1 LLIVGINGSIS
12 ILVLN
17 AFNRAQAEQDHRLE
31 ALRHVDDLR
40 REMDTLSGLVRS
52 YVVTCES
59 RYLTYYYAIL
69 AIREG
74 DQPPVTDA
82 EPATFWSRV
91 IAGTT
96 PYDPRSERPRESVW
110 ARMRAL
116 GFEEAELSALERV
129 RLEAEAIKALEQV
142 AFAAAQGSTT
152 RWPAPSWPRASP
164 IRRWPSAWCM
174 ARPTAC
180 TGPAAPSPS
189 RRSRSRWTGAPA
201 AR

>member
-1 LLIVGINGSIS
+1 MKLSKLSLLFSATLLLIVGINGSIS

-96 PYDPRSERPRESVW
+96 PYDPRSERPPESVW
-110 ARMRAL
+110 ARMRAHTDSGGRSL
-116 GFEEAELSALERV
+116 R
-129 RLEAEAIKALEQV
+129 
-142 AFAAAQGSTT
+142 GS
-152 RWPAPSWPRASP
+152 
-164 IRRWPSAWCM
+164 
-174 ARPTAC
+174 
-180 TGPAAPSPS
+180 
-189 RRSRSRWTGAPA
+189 
-201 AR
+201 